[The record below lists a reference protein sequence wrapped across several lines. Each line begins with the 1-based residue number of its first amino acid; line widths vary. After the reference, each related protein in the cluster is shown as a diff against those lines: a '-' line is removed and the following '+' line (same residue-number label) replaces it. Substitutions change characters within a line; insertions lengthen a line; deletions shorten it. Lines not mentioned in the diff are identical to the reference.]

1 MNKFYNKSI
10 FENNENDFSFK
21 RKKSDLNIQF
31 NRVAFIFF
39 IFFIIYL
46 IFIIHLLHLGS
57 RASNISNKKP
67 TDIFGPLYRAPVI
80 DINGNYLA
88 KTVSSIDIGIN
99 PKEAINKQKLILNLR
114 YIFPNKNF
122 KKIKKKIEKNKFFWI
137 EKKVSEEKYEQLMK
151 LGDKSI
157 KLEKNILRIY
167 PQKNLFS
174 HVIGQIDSDN
184 MGISGIEKSQNK
196 SLRNSKTPIQ
206 LTLDSDLQ
214 YLVRKE
220 LLKFNSIFRTKGS
233 GAILMNV
240 NNGNILS
247 LVSLPDFDPN
257 KRIKIINDNYINRIT
272 KGLYELGSVFKTFTM
287 AAALEEDLIKVNT
300 KFLNLKK
307 SINCGKNIIREYDN
321 KIPKNLTA
329 EEILIRSGNIGSVRI
344 GQKLG
349 IEKFKSFLEK
359 INLIN
364 KIEFDIQEVGVPIPF
379 NWGKCKLATASFG
392 HGITTT
398 PLQLAKGYAI
408 IANGGFDVRPTII
421 KDNDEKIIKYKK
433 ELINKNVSK
442 KINFILRKIVTN
454 KEGTASLANVAGYEI
469 GGKTGTAEKIV
480 LGKYSSKKKINT
492 FVSVFPIS
500 EPKYVLVVILDEP
513 QINKDYVYNYRDGS
527 NFKLK
532 GTPRNT
538 SGWTTVEATG
548 HIVEKIGPI
557 LATKYMEIN

>member
-1 MNKFYNKSI
+1 MNKSYLKSI
-10 FENNENDFSFK
+10 LEKNENDFSFK
-21 RKKSDLNIQF
+21 RKKSNLNIKF

-39 IFFIIYL
+39 FFFVIYL

-57 RASNISNKKP
+57 RTSKINIVNSV
-67 TDIFGPLYRAPVI
+67 DIFGPLHRAAVI

-88 KTVSSIDIGIN
+88 KTVSSTDIGIN
-99 PKEAINKQKLILNLR
+99 PSEVINNKRLLLNLK
-114 YIFPNKNF
+114 YIFPNKNL
-122 KKIKKKIEKNKFFWI
+122 KEIENKIKNKNFFWI

-157 KLEKNILRIY
+157 KPEKNILRIY

-174 HVIGQIDSDN
+174 HIIGQIDSDN
-184 MGISGIEKSQNK
+184 MGISGIEKSQNE

-214 YLVRKE
+214 FLVRKE
-220 LLKFNSIFRTKGS
+220 LLKFNSIFQTKGS

-240 NNGNILS
+240 NNGEILS
-247 LVSLPDFDPN
+247 LVSLPDFNPN
-257 KRIKIINDNYINRIT
+257 KRVKIINNIYINRIT
-272 KGLYELGSVFKTFTM
+272 KGIYELGSVFKTFTL
-287 AAALEEDLIKVNT
+287 AAALDEDLIKVDT
-300 KFLNLKK
+300 KFLNLEK

-321 KIPKNLTA
+321 KIPKDLTA

-349 IEKFKSFLEK
+349 IEKFKSFLTK
-359 INLIN
+359 INVIN
-364 KIEFDIQEVGVPIPF
+364 KIEFDIEEVGTPIPF
-379 NWGKCKLATASFG
+379 NWGKCKLATTSFG

-408 IANGGFDVRPTII
+408 ISNGGFEVKPTII
-421 KDNDEKIIKYKK
+421 KDKNEKLIKYKK
-433 ELINKNVSK
+433 RLVKTNVSK
-442 KINFILRKIVTN
+442 EINPILRKIVTN

-480 LGKYSSKKKINT
+480 SGKYSSKKKINT
-492 FVSVFPIS
+492 FVSIFPIS
-500 EPKYVLVVILDEP
+500 DPKYVLVVILDEP
-513 QINKDYVYNYRDGS
+513 QINKEYVYNYRDGS

-538 SGWTTVEATG
+538 SGWTAVEVTG
-548 HIVEKIGPI
+548 QIIEKIGPI